1 MKLTPLDVKK
11 QEFNKAIR
19 GYDPVEVDAF
29 LEMVSDELESLI
41 REKNHLSDEILKLK
55 TQLQDYQNVE
65 KTLKETL
72 MHAQQSLNESKA
84 NSTRQA
90 ELILREAELKAEKI
104 MEDTKIKMAAM
115 KNDLILV
122 KTQKDSFARRL
133 RHLLESQIEL
143 IEVLELDDLGFE
155 KLAGKRTQRQASP
168 KPQQEKIE
176 FEGVDEVLPD
186 DSVPEEDSKEEISEP
201 SELPWGRKQ
210 SGNRNEEEMDEN
222 DDDKKSPLSDE
233 LII

>member
-29 LEMVSDELESLI
+29 LEMVSDELESLL

-84 NSTRQA
+84 NSSRQA

-104 MEDTKIKMAAM
+104 MEDTKLKLAEM
-115 KNDLILV
+115 KNDLVLV

-155 KLAGKRTQRQASP
+155 KLEGRRTQRP
-168 KPQQEKIE
+168 KRSSQEKIE
-176 FEGVDEVLPD
+176 FEGVDEVLP
-186 DSVPEEDSKEEISEP
+186 EDSLSEDGSQNEVDEP
-201 SELPWGRKQ
+201 EELPWGR
-210 SGNRNEEEMDEN
+210 RPPEDREEEEIDE